1 MRSAAHGSFATVLL
15 LIPIL
20 AIPLLA
26 IFGVPQFVPAV
37 PTAGEDPALEASA
50 ALDDAPAF
58 APSSDWDTTDT
69 PAAIAQA
76 HSASPSEAAWHH
88 DDGHTHSSPAS
99 FATSTNAASERGQQ
113 TTLATAPQS
122 QLASERQ
129 QAIYRRQREDGSVM
143 NVAAESPAALGNN
156 ITWKSAV
163 DRLTKLEIRN
173 FRLEPGQQVGQF
185 LFICSYTPQH
195 NPRLSYRFEA
205 EADEP
210 LRAVEK
216 VLAQIDTWLA
226 QR

>member
-1 MRSAAHGSFATVLL
+1 MRSTAHGSVATVLL

-37 PTAGEDPALEASA
+37 PTAGEDPALEATA
-50 ALDDAPAF
+50 GLDDAPAF
-58 APSSDWDTTDT
+58 APSSDWDTNGA
-69 PAAIAQA
+69 PAAIAHA
-76 HSASPSEAAWHH
+76 HSASDAAWHQE
-88 DDGHTHSSPAS
+88 GSPADSSAAS
-99 FATSTNAASERGQQ
+99 FTTITNGASERGQQ
-113 TTLATAPQS
+113 TAQATASHEPHGG
-122 QLASERQ
+122 ERQ

-143 NVAAESPAALGNN
+143 NVAGESPAALGGNL
-156 ITWKSAV
+156 TWKSAV

-226 QR
+226 KR